1 MSKKKA
7 KPRELSPE
15 DQARIDR
22 HRAQLRAREA
32 QAAMSRTAINKPVR
46 VIADIPADL
55 ALCGWGDGPGWLSAP
70 ARVWL
75 LYEQDGIV
83 QYLDG
88 PRPLGPPGEPRTG
101 ESFPAQ
107 FLSSCEDL

>member
-1 MSKKKA
+1 MTKKKQT
-7 KPRELSPE
+7 KVSPE
-15 DQARIDR
+15 DQAQTNRS
-22 HRAQLRAREA
+22 RAQLKAREA

-55 ALCGWGDGPGWLSAP
+55 ALCGWGDGPGWLPAP

-88 PRPLGPPGEPRTG
+88 PSR
-101 ESFPAQ
+101 
-107 FLSSCEDL
+107 